1 MTPWS
6 FQWSQTVPGA
16 LSVPAPNANH
26 DADLLN
32 QLGFLPGLKEIL
44 TLRQVHALEHATV
57 WLLTQTPQRY
67 PSTQLV
73 GGMSTDRGFYLYGQ
87 VEDSDLRQ
95 AVAEALERITR
106 GEWNL
111 AIHPECG
118 TNLSVGLLLA
128 LGLTLGLAAGLPK
141 TPLVQLM
148 GVGIAAAAATQ
159 ITPGLGSLAQRYL
172 TTAIPFNLRIQDI
185 KTEQDLLG
193 RSALFV
199 SLAWIEQ

>member
-1 MTPWS
+1 
-6 FQWSQTVPGA
+6 
-16 LSVPAPNANH
+16 
-26 DADLLN
+26 LLN
-32 QLGFLPGLKEIL
+32 QLGFLPGLKQIL

-73 GGMSTDRGFYLYGQ
+73 GGMSTDRGFYLYGL

-95 AVAEALERITR
+95 TVAEALERITR

-141 TPLVQLM
+141 DASCPTNGGWYCCRCCYPVNPWPWQF
-148 GVGIAAAAATQ
+148 G
-159 ITPGLGSLAQRYL
+159 P
-172 TTAIPFNLRIQDI
+172 
-185 KTEQDLLG
+185 
-193 RSALFV
+193 ALPDHRDPM
-199 SLAWIEQ
+199 